1 MAIKQK
7 DDGLIETNKT
17 LLELTF
23 AKDAMAYGVLFKKEY
38 AYAVEQNQAQLLL
51 EIMVD
56 DQPLFSISQS
66 NKPIENVT
74 LVV

>member
-1 MAIKQK
+1 MAKAK
-7 DDGLIETNKT
+7 DDSLIESTKT

-23 AKDAMAYGVLFKKEY
+23 AKDAMAYNVLFKREY
-38 AYAVEQNQAQLLL
+38 AYAFEQDQAKLLL

-56 DQPLFSISQS
+56 NRPLFSISTS
-66 NKPIENVT
+66 NKPIENVE

>member
-1 MAIKQK
+1 MAKQK
-7 DDGLIETNKT
+7 DDVLIKANKA

-23 AKDAMAYGVLFKKEY
+23 AKDAMAYGILFKKEY
-38 AYAVEQNQAQLLL
+38 AYAVEQNQAHFLL
-51 EIMVD
+51 EIMVGD
-56 DQPLFSISQS
+56 KPLFSISQA